1 MSPAE
6 APAAPT
12 NDPSSAAP
20 DYASNS
26 VTNSLMLTPVAL
38 MRIVDCVK
46 PERYDERPKGES
58 GDDRFTLREAI
69 AHLADFEVTVL
80 DRITLSQ
87 ETPGREVPNFD
98 EDARCQEKAYAT
110 RDVHHELEVFQN
122 RRRDTVSYL
131 GGLSKEDL
139 RKTFV
144 HPQRGELSAAEYLT
158 VLLAHDVYHL
168 EHATSLMR

>member
-12 NDPSSAAP
+12 NDPSSPAQ
-20 DYASNS
+20 SN
-26 VTNSLMLTPVAL
+26 VNSALMLTPVAL

-46 PERYDERPKGES
+46 PERYDERPKEG
-58 GDDRFTLREAI
+58 RFTLREAI

-87 ETPGREVPNFD
+87 ETPGKEVPNFD

-110 RDVHHELEVFQN
+110 RDVHHELTVFQN

-131 GGLSKEDL
+131 GGLAREDL
-139 RKTFV
+139 KRTFV

-168 EHATSLMR
+168 EHATGFMR